1 MAPAEQGLVGIMSDG
16 SVGGL
21 PITGN
26 DRPSRAFKKDRT
38 CREEGC
44 GTRLS
49 MYNQGKYCFLHEPM
63 AVPRTR
69 GKKIA

>member
-1 MAPAEQGLVGIMSDG
+1 MSDG

-21 PITGN
+21 PMSGA
-26 DRPSRAFKKDRT
+26 DRPSRAFSKGRT
-38 CREEGC
+38 CREPGC
-44 GTRLS
+44 ETRLS

-63 AVPRTR
+63 SVPRTR

>member
-1 MAPAEQGLVGIMSDG
+1 MVAYMSEG
-16 SVGGL
+16 SVGAL

-26 DRPSRAFKKDRT
+26 DRPSRAFKKNRT
-38 CREEGC
+38 CQEPAC

-49 MYNQGKYCFLHEPM
+49 IYNQGKFCYLHEPM

>member
-1 MAPAEQGLVGIMSDG
+1 MVSERAVQGTPFRGA
-16 SVGGL
+16 
-21 PITGN
+21 
-26 DRPSRAFKKDRT
+26 DRPSKSFGKGRICKEA
-38 CREEGC
+38 GC

-49 MYNQGKYCFLHEPM
+49 MYNSGKFCYEHEPM

>member
-1 MAPAEQGLVGIMSDG
+1 MNDG
-16 SVGGL
+16 SVGGF

-26 DRPSRAFKKDRT
+26 DRPSRSFSKNRT
-38 CREEGC
+38 CREPGC

-49 MYNQGKYCFLHEPM
+49 IYNQGKYCYLHEPM